1 MTNKRITDLTTGTP
15 RTVLWRF
22 CLPLFA
28 SIIFQQLYNI
38 ADSFIAGKFIGENAL
53 AAVGNSYEITLIFIA
68 FATGCNMAC
77 SVIASQ
83 LFGAKEYGR
92 MKTAIYTAMIS
103 VAVLCGVLILFG
115 IVSTDWMLEIMNTP
129 EAIYADSKLYM
140 DIYIWGLPFL
150 FFYNMA
156 TGIFSAM
163 GDSKTPFVFLAI
175 SSTANIAINWLFVAV
190 FDMGVAGVAWATFLC
205 QGVSCLLAV
214 VTIFRRLNSMP
225 EKDFTRKDIANEQ
238 NESDDMRNVND
249 NDEENVQSGSGQKI
263 YGIKYFDMD
272 IFKKFVSLAVPSI
285 LQQSSIS
292 IGNIIIQGAINDCG
306 VGVTAGYAAGIK
318 LSNLVITAFTTLGN
332 GISNFAAQ
340 NIGAG
345 KMERVRAGHK
355 AGIQMVWSLC
365 VPIVLVYTLGARPLI
380 AFFIDNPTELALNS
394 GMHFLYVCAPFYFLI
409 SVKLATDGILRGA
422 GMMKEFVIATT
433 LDLILRVVLVKILVV
448 PLGYIGIWMAWPI
461 GWILG
466 TSLSL
471 SFYWR
476 RFVKKKGIANA

>member
-1 MTNKRITDLTTGTP
+1 MTTKSITHDLTTGQP

-38 ADSFIAGKFIGENAL
+38 ADSFVAGKFIGENAL

-68 FATGCNMAC
+68 FAFGCNMGC
-77 SVIASQ
+77 SVITSQ
-83 LFGAKEYGR
+83 LFGAKNYSD
-92 MKTAIYTAMIS
+92 MKSAVYTAMIS
-103 VAVLCGVLILFG
+103 SGVLCGVLMVLGILG
-115 IVSTDWMLEIMNTP
+115 SDWLLGLMNTP
-129 EAIYADSKLYM
+129 AEIYAESKLYM

-150 FFYNMA
+150 FFYNIA
-156 TGIFSAM
+156 TGIFSAL
-163 GDSKTPFVFLAI
+163 GDSKTPFTFLAI
-175 SSTANIAINWLFVAV
+175 SSTANIVVNVFFVAV
-190 FDMGVAGVAWATFLC
+190 LNMGVAGVAWATFLC
-205 QGVSCLLAV
+205 QGVSCVMAV
-214 VTIFRRLNSMP
+214 VTVLKRLAAIQTEGKVP
-225 EKDFTRKDIANEQ
+225 L
-238 NESDDMRNVND
+238 
-249 NDEENVQSGSGQKI
+249 
-263 YGIKYFDMD
+263 FDKGL
-272 IFKKFVSLAVPSI
+272 FKKFAAIAVPSI

-292 IGNIIIQGAINDCG
+292 IGNIIIQSAINDCG

-340 NIGAG
+340 NIGAN

-365 VPIVLVYTLGARPLI
+365 VPIVLVYVLAARPLI
-380 AFFIDNPTELALNS
+380 SFFIDNPSQLALNS

-422 GMMKEFVIATT
+422 GMMKQFVIATT

-448 PLGYIGIWMAWPI
+448 PFGYLGIWAAWPI
-461 GWILG
+461 GWVLG

-471 SFYWR
+471 MFYWK
-476 RFVKKKGIANA
+476 RFGKNKI

>member
-1 MTNKRITDLTTGTP
+1 MSIDTKSKVKTKSITDLTTGTP

-22 CLPLFA
+22 CLPLFG

-38 ADSFIAGKFIGENAL
+38 ADSLIAGKFIGENAL

-77 SVIASQ
+77 SVITSQ
-83 LFGAKEYGR
+83 LFGAKKYST
-92 MKTAIYTAMIS
+92 MKTAVYTAMIS
-103 VAVLCGVLILFG
+103 VVVLCGLLLIFG
-115 IVSTDWMLEIMNTP
+115 FVSSDWLLGLMNTP
-129 EAIYADSKLYM
+129 AEIYVDSKLYM

-150 FFYNMA
+150 FFYNLA
-156 TGIFSAM
+156 TGIFAAM
-163 GDSKTPFVFLAI
+163 GDSKTPFVFLAV
-175 SSTANIAINWLFVAV
+175 SSTINIAVNILFVAV

-205 QGVSCLLAV
+205 QGISCVLAV
-214 VTIFRRLNSMP
+214 VVIFKRLGQI
-225 EKDFTRKDIANEQ
+225 TTQ
-238 NESDDMRNVND
+238 NQI
-249 NDEENVQSGSGQKI
+249 EETKL
-263 YGIKYFDMD
+263 FDTD
-272 IFKKFVSLAVPSI
+272 IFKKFLSLAIPSI

-292 IGNIIIQGAINDCG
+292 IGNIIIQSAINDCG

-318 LSNLVITAFTTLGN
+318 LQNLVITAFTTLGN

-345 KMERVRAGHK
+345 KLERVRAGHK

-365 VPIVLVYTLGARPLI
+365 VPIVLLYTFGARSLI
-380 AFFIDNPTELALNS
+380 AFFIDAPTMLALDS
-394 GMHFLYVCAPFYFLI
+394 GAHFLYICAPFYFLI

-433 LDLILRVVLVKILVV
+433 LDLILRVVLVKILVL
-448 PLGYIGIWMAWPI
+448 PFGYIGIWAAWPI
-461 GWILG
+461 GWVLG

-471 SFYWR
+471 YYYR
-476 RFVKKKGIANA
+476 RKL

>member
-1 MTNKRITDLTTGTP
+1 MTNSTHLTTGTP

-22 CLPLFA
+22 CLPLFG

-38 ADSFIAGKFIGENAL
+38 ADSLIAGKFIGENAL

-77 SVIASQ
+77 SVITSQ
-83 LFGAKEYGR
+83 LFGAKKYSM
-92 MKTAIYTAMIS
+92 MKTAVYTAMIS
-103 VAVLCGVLILFG
+103 VAVLCGLLMIFG
-115 IVSTDWMLEIMNTP
+115 MVSSDWLLNLMNTP
-129 EAIYADSKLYM
+129 AEIYGDSKLYM

-150 FFYNMA
+150 FFYNLA

-175 SSTANIAINWLFVAV
+175 SSTVNIVVNIYFVAIL
-190 FDMGVAGVAWATFLC
+190 DMGVAGVAWATFLC
-205 QGVSCLLAV
+205 QGVSCALAV
-214 VTIFRRLNSMP
+214 VTIFRRLRLIM
-225 EKDFTRKDIANEQ
+225 T
-238 NESDDMRNVND
+238 
-249 NDEENVQSGSGQKI
+249 EEFKV
-263 YGIKYFDMD
+263 FDSNL
-272 IFKKFVSLAVPSI
+272 FRKFVSIAVPSI

-292 IGNIIIQGAINDCG
+292 IGNIIIQSAINDCG
-306 VGVTAGYAAGIK
+306 VAITAGYAAGIK
-318 LSNLVITAFTTLGN
+318 LQNLVITAFTTLGN

-345 KMERVRAGHK
+345 KLERVRAGHK
-355 AGIQMVWSLC
+355 AGIQMVWMICLP
-365 VPIVLVYTLGARPLI
+365 VVLLYTFGARLLVS
-380 AFFIDNPTELALNS
+380 FFIDTPTTLALNS
-394 GMHFLYVCAPFYFLI
+394 GAYFLYICAPFYFLI

-448 PLGYIGIWMAWPI
+448 PFGYLGIWAAWPI
-461 GWILG
+461 GWALG

-471 SFYWR
+471 MYYR
-476 RFVKKKGIANA
+476 KRFITT

>member
-1 MTNKRITDLTTGTP
+1 MNAKTTDLTTGQP
-15 RTVLWRF
+15 RTVLWKF

-38 ADSFIAGKFIGENAL
+38 ADSLVAGKFIGENAL
-53 AAVGNSYEITLIFIA
+53 AAVGNSYELTLIFIA

-77 SVIASQ
+77 SVITSQ
-83 LFGAKEYGR
+83 LFGAKNYNS

-103 VAVLCGVLILFG
+103 VAVLCGVLMLFG
-115 IVSTDWMLEIMNTP
+115 ILSADWFLRIMNTP

-163 GDSKTPFVFLAI
+163 GDSKTPFMFLAI
-175 SSTANIAINWLFVAV
+175 SSTVNIAVNLLFVVV

-205 QGVSCLLAV
+205 QGVSCVLAIQ
-214 VTIFRRLNSMP
+214 TIFQRLKQIP
-225 EKDFTRKDIANEQ
+225 TDAAK
-238 NESDDMRNVND
+238 
-249 NDEENVQSGSGQKI
+249 VQF
-263 YGIKYFDMD
+263 FDVELL
-272 IFKKFVSLAVPSI
+272 KKFTSIAVPSI

-292 IGNIIIQGAINDCG
+292 IGNIIIQSAINDCG
-306 VGVTAGYAAGIK
+306 VSVTAGYAAGIK

-340 NIGAG
+340 NIGAN
-345 KMERVRAGHK
+345 KLERVRDGHK
-355 AGIQMVWSLC
+355 AGIQMVWTIC
-365 VPIVLVYTLGARPLI
+365 VPIVLLYTFGARILVS
-380 AFFIDNPTELALNS
+380 FFIDNPTELALS
-394 GMHFLYVCAPFYFLI
+394 AGTHFLYICAPFYFLI

-433 LDLILRVVLVKILVV
+433 VDLILRVVLVKILVV
-448 PLGYIGIWMAWPI
+448 PFGYLGIWAAWPI
-461 GWILG
+461 GWVLG

-471 SFYWR
+471 WFYFK
-476 RFVKKKGIANA
+476 RFKQNTIKNFEL

>member
-1 MTNKRITDLTTGTP
+1 MNNKRITDLTTGTP

-22 CLPLFA
+22 CMPLFA

-38 ADSFIAGKFIGENAL
+38 ADSLIAGKFIGENAL

-77 SVIASQ
+77 SVITSQ

-92 MKTAIYTAMIS
+92 MKTAVYTAMIS
-103 VAVLCGVLILFG
+103 VAVLCGGLILFG
-115 IVSTDWMLEIMNTP
+115 ILSTDWMLGLMNTP
-129 EAIYADSKLYM
+129 EAIYEDSKLYM

-175 SSTANIAINWLFVAV
+175 SSTANIGINMLFVAV

-214 VTIFRRLNSMP
+214 VTIFRRLNLLS
-225 EKDFTRKDIANEQ
+225 
-238 NESDDMRNVND
+238 
-249 NDEENVQSGSGQKI
+249 EEECVKSEYQ
-263 YGIKYFDMD
+263 IKYFDLD

-345 KMERVRAGHK
+345 KMERVRAGHR
-355 AGIQMVWSLC
+355 AGIQMVWSIC
-365 VPIVLVYTLGARPLI
+365 VPIVLLYTLGARTLI
-380 AFFIDNPTELALNS
+380 SFFIDNPTELAMSS

-461 GWILG
+461 GWVLG

-471 SFYWR
+471 VFYR
-476 RFVKKKGIANA
+476 KKFAG